1 MPAKYFNDKIASDT
15 AKYSFL
21 GIIFCHHV
29 INIIL
34 TFVYF
39 HSHPSFFCNFPIDF
53 SPKLADI
60 RFFYY
65 FCTLT
70 KHKNLPIIKYIS
82 VSKYAL
88 LNMNPNFEIR
98 DCNNN
103 EIAKELIREYST
115 IKGAEQ
121 CFVSLNNELADLDS
135 FYKGGALL
143 IGFEDNIPI
152 ATIAIRKI
160 DESTCEIK
168 RLYIKPDYR
177 GKGYARILIESILD
191 RAKRLGF
198 SYAHLTTKP
207 AVMGIAYQ
215 LYKNLGFEELENIE
229 GTASMKKRL

>member
-1 MPAKYFNDKIASDT
+1 M
-15 AKYSFL
+15 
-21 GIIFCHHV
+21 
-29 INIIL
+29 
-34 TFVYF
+34 
-39 HSHPSFFCNFPIDF
+39 
-53 SPKLADI
+53 
-60 RFFYY
+60 
-65 FCTLT
+65 
-70 KHKNLPIIKYIS
+70 
-82 VSKYAL
+82 
-88 LNMNPNFEIR
+88 NMSQNFEIR

-191 RAKRLGF
+191 RAKRLEF

-229 GTASMKKRL
+229 GTASMKKKL